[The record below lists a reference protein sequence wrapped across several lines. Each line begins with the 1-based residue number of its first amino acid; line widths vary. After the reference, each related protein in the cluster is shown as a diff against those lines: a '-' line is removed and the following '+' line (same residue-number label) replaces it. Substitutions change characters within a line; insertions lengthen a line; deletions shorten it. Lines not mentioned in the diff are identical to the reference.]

1 MKKTLVLSCCIVA
14 LCACKAEIEKDISLK
29 ALLNEPIKVES
40 GILNVEI
47 ATCSSHEDSRK
58 PSDALIQIQQKI
70 PNVFDNA
77 VYKECYQ
84 KNFNSFASFEIPIA
98 VGKLD
103 DSSEIKH
110 NVNIYSYKNHYLNV
124 QTSDKLAKNIR
135 DFMDR
140 EYLSDL
146 ALSLTLK
153 INNDTNQ
160 ALDVTFISAYVNDS
174 PVDFLPLTFKQGE
187 SIEVKLSNA
196 S

>member
-1 MKKTLVLSCCIVA
+1 
-14 LCACKAEIEKDISLK
+14 
-29 ALLNEPIKVES
+29 
-40 GILNVEI
+40 
-47 ATCSSHEDSRK
+47 
-58 PSDALIQIQQKI
+58 
-70 PNVFDNA
+70 
-77 VYKECYQ
+77 
-84 KNFNSFASFEIPIA
+84 
-98 VGKLD
+98 
-103 DSSEIKH
+103 
-110 NVNIYSYKNHYLNV
+110 YLNV

-187 SIEVKLSNA
+187 SIEV
-196 S
+196 